1 MPRAQL
7 TLAGR
12 GTFLGVLPAH
22 RAAPDALLHQ
32 IIVVKPRSVV
42 AVHGLWGRREEGREM
57 TTVSSAHPLTPKHGR
72 TSPAPALAAQGDP
85 ACTPS
90 ADSICGAAR
99 GAHPGFGVEAGKGLC
114 WQRGG
119 DGLTQSGL
127 PWGLLAAAAA
137 ALGLAQLLG
146 THQKLPQ
153 DARNGISCPQGGD
166 VHLWLLNEP
175 WMAETTS
182 ACDSRKGAGTG
193 LGTKVHLSLV
203 LLPRC
208 FQDASGPVPGWGLS
222 LSTSLPLE
230 GGTGNSPVGNRS
242 EGAAW

>member
-1 MPRAQL
+1 
-7 TLAGR
+7 
-12 GTFLGVLPAH
+12 
-22 RAAPDALLHQ
+22 
-32 IIVVKPRSVV
+32 
-42 AVHGLWGRREEGREM
+42 M

-72 TSPAPALAAQGDP
+72 TSPAPALAAQGGP

-146 THQKLPQ
+146 THQICLRMPGTASPVLKEEMFTCGCWMSPGWVKPPQ
-153 DARNGISCPQGGD
+153 PVTPGRVLARGWAPKFICPLSSSPGVFRMPQGLSQAG
-166 VHLWLLNEP
+166 VCHYPHPCLWRVEQGIP
-175 WMAETTS
+175 
-182 ACDSRKGAGTG
+182 
-193 LGTKVHLSLV
+193 
-203 LLPRC
+203 
-208 FQDASGPVPGWGLS
+208 Q
-222 LSTSLPLE
+222 
-230 GGTGNSPVGNRS
+230 
-242 EGAAW
+242 